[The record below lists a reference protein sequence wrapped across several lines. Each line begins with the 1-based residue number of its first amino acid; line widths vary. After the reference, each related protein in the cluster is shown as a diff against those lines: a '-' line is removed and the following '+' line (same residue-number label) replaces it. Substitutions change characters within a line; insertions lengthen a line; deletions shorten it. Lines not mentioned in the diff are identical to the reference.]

1 MSRSTIKVKETG
13 EVFPKIHK
21 GFDKR
26 RSKFRRKFFGYRKGD
41 GSVPNAVKN
50 EDYINYGYPM
60 EVRHKS
66 EIITKIGKD
75 TLNEMLKDIE

>member
-1 MSRSTIKVKETG
+1 MSRSTIKNNRG
-13 EVFPKIHK
+13 EIFPKQYK

-66 EIITKIGKD
+66 EIKKKIEED
-75 TLNEMLKDIE
+75 NVNEMLKDIE

>member
-1 MSRSTIKVKETG
+1 MSRSTIKNNRGET
-13 EVFPKIHK
+13 FPKIHK

-75 TLNEMLKDIE
+75 TLNEMLKEIE

>member
-1 MSRSTIKVKETG
+1 MSRSTIKNNIG
-13 EVFPKIHK
+13 EIFPKIYK

-26 RSKFRRKFFGYRKGD
+26 RSKFRKKFFGFREGD
-41 GSVPNAVKN
+41 GSDPNAKKGV
-50 EDYINYGYPM
+50 DFMNYGYPS
-60 EVRHKS
+60 ESRHKS

>member
-1 MSRSTIKVKETG
+1 MSRSTIKNNRG
-13 EVFPKIHK
+13 EIFPKIYK

-60 EVRHKS
+60 EIRHKS
-66 EIITKIGKD
+66 EVEKKINDDINK
-75 TLNEMLKDIE
+75 EMLKETSL

>member
-1 MSRSTIKVKETG
+1 MSRSTIKNNIG
-13 EVFPKIHK
+13 EIFPKIYK

-66 EIITKIGKD
+66 EIKKKID
-75 TLNEMLKDIE
+75 EDQVNEMLKDIE